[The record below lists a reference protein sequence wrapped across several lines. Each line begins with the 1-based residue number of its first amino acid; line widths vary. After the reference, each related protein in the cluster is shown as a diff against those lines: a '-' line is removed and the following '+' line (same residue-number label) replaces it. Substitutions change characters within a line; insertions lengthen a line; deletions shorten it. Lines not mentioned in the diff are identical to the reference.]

1 MASLAETK
9 VHLQDLQDQRP
20 KIEKQLEDANRQY
33 KIGLWGVLIGIFLI
47 PLFGIGILLILA
59 GGLAALTNRIKRS
72 TSQSKL
78 SEMEDQIRQ
87 LRLEIAQ
94 AESSE

>member
-1 MASLAETK
+1 MASLAEMK
-9 VHLQDLQDQRP
+9 VQLQDLQDQRP
-20 KIEKQLEDANRQY
+20 KIEKQLEDANRQH

-47 PLFGIGILLILA
+47 PLYGIGILLILA
-59 GGLAALTNRIKRS
+59 GGLAALTNRSKRS

-94 AESSE
+94 AES